1 MAKTQEALL
10 QEVVGQL
17 RKLNQASV
25 RDRLRESE
33 EAKRAETLAL
43 QGETQEVQQQT
54 IIDGATDFQRRFIA
68 GQAKTFTDKALQQS
82 KSKEEHQLTMI
93 NLLMELNRGV
103 GGLAGILLQNEAAE
117 ALRYRNNIRNLN
129 EKEIEAKNNALKMA
143 RPIGDTTT
151 SGSDTLGEGI
161 ADPGGSFGLGTA
173 IKTGL
178 GIAGGL
184 ALFKGFKAFGPA
196 MFRLGLVAW
205 AIAGVGYSIRDM
217 IAGYKQD
224 GVAGALAN
232 LFGGDG
238 EGGLMNAIKT
248 GFKLAGVGMAAGAAI
263 GAVGG
268 PIGFIAGG
276 IIGGVIGLIGGLI
289 GSDKMKEDF
298 KAAGAYLSAKWDDLG
313 ASIHGLGKDIGDFFY
328 TPAVGGQQAGPHGT
342 VSGAKF
348 LGGTISTDFLKSIP
362 GMIAEKWNAAKAFI
376 GNLAST
382 IGNWF
387 YSGGDTEAGT
397 GIRSNI
403 EIMGGV
409 ITWDP
414 NTSFKEKI
422 SAKWNMAM
430 NYIGD
435 RISAVGAWFYTD
447 NGDTA
452 SLFGGRLE
460 MPSWDRVVTNAKNKW
475 DAMWE
480 TILDI
485 PNRIGD
491 MVKSLFPEKVQE
503 WLGWTKT
510 ENLGAAMSTL
520 NVGNGQG
527 PASKTAVQ
535 AKLMVDDYMAGIRD
549 GVRETAMTRL
559 ESVNAGISP
568 GHPSMHIERVGSS
581 DDNRQIYNIHQYQEM
596 PNFGIAYPGGREIPS
611 FLRLGYQ

>member
-1 MAKTQEALL
+1 MAKDNIALL

-33 EAKRAETLAL
+33 EAKRAEILAA
-43 QGETQEVQQQT
+43 QGETQEVQQSAV
-54 IIDGATDFQRRFIA
+54 IDGATDFQRRFLA

-82 KSKEEHQLTMI
+82 KAKEEHQLTMV
-93 NLLMELNRGV
+93 NMLMEINRGI

-129 EKEIEAKNNALKMA
+129 EKEIESKNNIKKMA
-143 RPIGDTTT
+143 APIGKTT
-151 SGSDTLGEGI
+151 SGSDTLGEG
-161 ADPGGSFGLGTA
+161 AVDAGGSFGLGTA

-276 IIGGVIGLIGGLI
+276 IIGGVIGLIGGLV
-289 GSDKMKEDF
+289 GSDKIKADF

-342 VSGAKF
+342 VQGAKF

-422 SAKWNMAM
+422 SAKWNTAM
-430 NYIGD
+430 DYIGD
-435 RISAVGAWFYTD
+435 RVSAIGGWFYTKD
-447 NGDTA
+447 GEEIK
-452 SLFGGRLE
+452 LFGGSLTIPDWGALKTELGQR
-460 MPSWDRVVTNAKNKW
+460 WNN
-475 DAMWE
+475 MWE
-480 TILDI
+480 TITSI
-485 PNRIGD
+485 PSKIVD
-491 MVKSLFPEKVQE
+491 WVISLFPEWIQDKIKGE
-503 WLGWTKT
+503 GKT
-510 ENLGAAMSTL
+510 NITSMIDLNGA
-520 NVGNGQG
+520 GD
-527 PASKTAVQ
+527 KTAIKQ
-535 AKLMVDDYMAGIRD
+535 KTALLASIAAGMEMEA
-549 GVRETAMTRL
+549 GGSSGLVT
-559 ESVNAGISP
+559 NAGISP

-596 PNFGIAYPGGREIPS
+596 PNFGIAQPAGFPGGGFGDRFS
-611 FLRLGYQ
+611 HLK

>member
-1 MAKTQEALL
+1 MAKDNIALL

-25 RDRLRESE
+25 RDRLRETE
-33 EAKRAETLAL
+33 EAKRAEILAA
-43 QGETQEVQQQT
+43 QGDTQEVQQSM
-54 IIDGATDFQRRFIA
+54 ILDGATDFQRRFLA

-82 KSKEEHQLTMI
+82 KAKEEHQLTMV
-93 NLLMELNRGV
+93 NMLMEINRGI

-129 EKEIEAKNNALKMA
+129 EEKIESKNNIKKMA
-143 RPIGDTTT
+143 APIGKTT
-151 SGSDTLGEGI
+151 SGSDTLGEG
-161 ADPGGSFGLGTA
+161 AVDSGGSFGLGTA
-173 IKTGL
+173 IKAGL

-184 ALFKGFKAFGPA
+184 ALFKGFKTFGPA
-196 MFRLGLVAW
+196 MFRLGIIAW

-217 IAGYKQD
+217 IAGFKED
-224 GVAGALAN
+224 GVAGALAK

-248 GFKLAGVGMAAGAAI
+248 GFKLAGVGIAAGFAI
-263 GAVGG
+263 GAMGG
-268 PIGFIAGG
+268 PIGAIAGG
-276 IIGGVIGLIGGLI
+276 IIGGVIGLIGGLV
-289 GSDKMKEDF
+289 GSDKIKADF
-298 KAAGAYLSAKWDDLG
+298 QAAGAYLGKKWDDLG
-313 ASIHGLGKDIGDFFY
+313 TSIHGVAMSIGDFFY

-342 VSGAKF
+342 VQGAKF
-348 LGGTISTDFLKSIP
+348 MGGTISTDFLKSIP
-362 GMIAEKWNAAKAFI
+362 GRIIEKWNAAKAFI
-376 GNLAST
+376 GNLASAV
-382 IGNWF
+382 GNWF

-403 EIMGGV
+403 EIMGGF

-435 RISAVGAWFYTD
+435 RLTDVGAWFYTD

-460 MPSWDRVVTNAKNKW
+460 MPSWDRIVTNAKNKW

-503 WLGWTKT
+503 WLGWTDAVDMGSSFSSMNKGANDKT
-510 ENLGAAMSTL
+510 GLIAKIAAEKGVNDYMST
-520 NVGNGQG
+520 
-527 PASKTAVQ
+527 
-535 AKLMVDDYMAGIRD
+535 IRA
-549 GVRETAMTRL
+549 GVRDSAMTRL
-559 ESVNAGISP
+559 ESVNNGVSP
-568 GHPSMHIERVGSS
+568 GHPSMHVERIGSS

-611 FLRLGYQ
+611 FLRGGYQ